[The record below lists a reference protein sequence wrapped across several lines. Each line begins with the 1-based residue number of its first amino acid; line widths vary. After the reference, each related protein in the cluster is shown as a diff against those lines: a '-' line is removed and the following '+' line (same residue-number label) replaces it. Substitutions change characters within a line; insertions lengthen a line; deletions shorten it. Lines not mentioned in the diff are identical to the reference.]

1 MSPREVVRRLL
12 IWTVVVGYFVAAG
25 WQAAHGSW
33 TGLLGFAAFP
43 VVGAIILMSRPR
55 NGVGWWLWG
64 IGLAYAVTGWGYPG
78 GPTEQAP
85 VWIEAATVALG
96 APFWILLPGIGL
108 LFPTGRPE
116 NRRGRV
122 LLTVLLALVAVFI
135 AGGLFDYQPL
145 PSGRLSPWALPRS
158 DLLDALF
165 AAVFPLTVAC
175 FVGIAADVA
184 LRWRVAPPAARAQ
197 FSWFFFGLS
206 PVVLFIS
213 TALLSELVPVLNGL
227 NELGVAPALM
237 VLFNLVPISIGV
249 AITRHGLYAIGRV
262 VSRTVSYAT
271 VTVLAIAVYASVVT
285 VVSQLVP
292 DQSSLAVA
300 AATLIA
306 AAVCLPALRWLR
318 RIVDRRFDRER
329 YDAEQVV
336 DAFGERLRASVDS
349 EATSADL
356 VAAVERTLQPSA
368 VGIWTAGESR

>member
-12 IWTVVVGYFVAAG
+12 IWTVVVGYFVAGG

-55 NGVGWWLWG
+55 NGVGWYLWG
-64 IGLAYAVTGWGYPG
+64 IGLAYVVIGWGYPG

-85 VWIEAATVALG
+85 VWVEAIAMALG

-108 LFPTGRPE
+108 LFPTGRVE
-116 NRRGRV
+116 SRRGRV
-122 LLTVLLALVAVFI
+122 LLTALLALGVVFS
-135 AGGLFDYQPL
+135 AGGLIDHRPL
-145 PSGRLSPWALPRS
+145 PSGRFSPWALPPS
-158 DLLDALF
+158 DLLDALS

-175 FVGIAADVA
+175 FVGIAADVV
-184 LRWRVAPPAARAQ
+184 LRWRVAPPATRAQ

-213 TALLSELVPVLNGL
+213 TALLSELVPVLKGL
-227 NELGVAPALM
+227 NELVAPVLL
-237 VLFNLVPISIGV
+237 VLFNLVPIGIGV

-262 VSRTVSYAT
+262 VSRTVSYAA
-271 VTVLAIAVYASVVT
+271 VTVLAIAVYATVVT

-329 YDAEQVV
+329 YDAAGVV
-336 DAFGERLRASVDS
+336 DAFGEKLRTAVDPDRT
-349 EATSADL
+349 AADL
-356 VAAVERTLQPSA
+356 VAAVERTLQPAA